1 MNIDDK
7 MKNSQ
12 VAKQLEAATAQA
24 MAEDSK
30 EGKALSKEESE
41 TLDKL
46 IDEHMRSDNPDEVK
60 IAQKYSDFLSELK
73 DAKTGFAD
81 VKKSEATQKSLDEL
95 NLDDKEQWTQIEP
108 KQTKKVLFFGK
119 DGYSFKTSNGV
130 EVKVGDVDDIETVQ
144 VYENKQTGKVVVL
157 NAKGATIDSSAD
169 NADISIYNSEVEKI
183 KTKSGVDYVS
193 LNNSKLMSGALD
205 KEDLAIENGDYLKG
219 IDISKMPKVQS
230 DEKLTL
236 QSGEEIAVSDY
247 IELITKQE
255 VGFDTE
261 KEYQQY
267 AIQALKDN
275 LESMKLIL
283 ATQSEQDGVMAK
295 GYNKHKELTGLGIS
309 TEDAQKMIEE
319 QEAIIAGL
327 TKAMNGEGGMSFDE
341 AYAKYTGVSFS
352 PEKAGSGKE
361 KKNSGQ

>member
-1 MNIDDK
+1 M
-7 MKNSQ
+7 
-12 VAKQLEAATAQA
+12 
-24 MAEDSK
+24 
-30 EGKALSKEESE
+30 
-41 TLDKL
+41 
-46 IDEHMRSDNPDEVK
+46 
-60 IAQKYSDFLSELK
+60 
-73 DAKTGFAD
+73 
-81 VKKSEATQKSLDEL
+81 
-95 NLDDKEQWTQIEP
+95 NLDDKEQWTQIEA

-144 VYENKQTGKVVVL
+144 VYENKQTGKVVVV
-157 NAKGATIDSSAD
+157 NAKGAMIDSSAD

-261 KEYQQY
+261 KEYK
-267 AIQALKDN
+267 KDCQETNTCHSKHIRHRVPIDSYQHLHNN
-275 LESMKLIL
+275 LFYNGIL
-283 ATQSEQDGVMAK
+283 ECF
-295 GYNKHKELTGLGIS
+295 LGGFCKRFVAN
-309 TEDAQKMIEE
+309 DCKAR
-319 QEAIIAGL
+319 IIRKRVL
-327 TKAMNGEGGMSFDE
+327 R
-341 AYAKYTGVSFS
+341 
-352 PEKAGSGKE
+352 GSIT
-361 KKNSGQ
+361 SSI